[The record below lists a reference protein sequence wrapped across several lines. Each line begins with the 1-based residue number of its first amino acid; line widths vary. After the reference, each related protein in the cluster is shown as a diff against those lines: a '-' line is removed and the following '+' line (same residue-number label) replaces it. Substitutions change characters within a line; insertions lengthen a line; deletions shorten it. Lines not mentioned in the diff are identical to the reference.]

1 MMLSFWAKASL
12 AATSLAPMLL
22 VYAVVSWPSSKGL
35 AALLASLAI
44 ALFIACGWILSRARR
59 KVQEQT
65 IRIKSVKI
73 ADQHLMTF
81 VVAYLFPLI
90 FSTFRGPE
98 TLRSGVLAVV
108 FVMLL
113 VAVYRSN
120 AYSFNPVMGLVY
132 RYHFYEVVTERDF
145 TYLVVSQREIVNTRK
160 AIRGFQLSP
169 YMVLEA
175 EG

>member
-1 MMLSFWAKASL
+1 MSFGAKASL
-12 AATSLAPMLL
+12 AATSLAPMFL
-22 VYAVVSWPSSKGL
+22 VYAFVSWSDGNKGL
-35 AALLASLAI
+35 ATALALA
-44 ALFIACGWILSRARR
+44 ALVLFGACRWILGRAQQ

-73 ADQHLMTF
+73 ADQHLMAF
-81 VVAYLFPLI
+81 VVSYLFPLV
-90 FSTFRGPE
+90 FSAFRGPE
-98 TLRSGVLAVV
+98 SVRVGVLAIV

-120 AYSFNPVMGLVY
+120 AYSFNPVMGLIFG
-132 RYHFYEVVTERDF
+132 YHFYEVVTERDF

-160 AIRGFQLSP
+160 SIKGFQLSP